1 MARSLTKEEIFALP
15 PAERLRLIETLWD
28 SLNSD
33 QLPLPES
40 HERAI
45 DEALAEY
52 RRNPEE
58 GRSWDEVRD
67 ELFPKKP

>member
-1 MARSLTKEEIFALP
+1 MARSLTKDEIFALP
-15 PAERLRLIETLWD
+15 LAERLCLIETLWD
-28 SLNSD
+28 SLNPD

-40 HERAI
+40 HEHAI

-52 RRNPEE
+52 RQDPQE

-67 ELFPKKP
+67 EQ